1 MKRFNTEEN
10 NTANQD
16 KATTENVNKKDAK
29 EAEML
34 KDNTVNQDKATTE
47 NVNKKDT
54 KEAEMLKDIA
64 PVKEEKID
72 NKKESESYDDQEDS
86 VQKDDNKINHDVQFK
101 RVKTKTHIRSE

>member
-16 KATTENVNKKDAK
+16 KATTA
-29 EAEML
+29 
-34 KDNTVNQDKATTE
+34 NQDKTTTE

-54 KEAEMLKDIA
+54 KEAEILKDIA